1 MGVNIS
7 EKKHILVVDDL
18 KVNFL
23 LIKSMLLRNGF
34 QVSWA
39 DNGYKAID
47 IVKQE
52 HDINAVLMDYNM
64 PGIDG
69 LETTIAIK
77 TLKPKLKVISH
88 STFTDMSSFDRK
100 NAPFDDYLPK
110 PINCKQ
116 LISLLEKHL
125 A

>member
-1 MGVNIS
+1 ML

-23 LIKSMLLRNGF
+23 LIKAMLLRNGL
-34 QVSWA
+34 QVTWA

-52 HDINAVLMDYNM
+52 QEISAVLMDYNM

-69 LETTIAIK
+69 LETTLAIK
-77 TLKPKLKVISH
+77 SLRPELKVISH
-88 STFTDMSSFDRK
+88 STYTDTSSFDRK

-116 LISLLEKHL
+116 LLALLEKHL